1 MEIDKR
7 GGESQASEVGLW
19 WLGKQD
25 WRGGG
30 EIGEMVRRRGWSRP
44 RLAAGQLWTQW
55 GALLE
60 AMVEVGIIAKNY
72 GIQQVLFL
80 TDRVN
85 LHQVFKQRK
94 STDWL
99 DRHRIADLNFLSQ
112 LGLFCNTVVVPH
124 IVVKVVW
131 CSAKQAINRPLY
143 HRWYNS
149 ALYNHV

>member
-1 MEIDKR
+1 
-7 GGESQASEVGLW
+7 
-19 WLGKQD
+19 
-25 WRGGG
+25 
-30 EIGEMVRRRGWSRP
+30 MVRRRGWSGP

-85 LHQVFKQRK
+85 LHQVFKSRK

-99 DRHRIADLNFLSQ
+99 DSHRIADLNFLSQ
-112 LGLFCNTVVVPH
+112 LGLFCNTLVVPH

-149 ALYNHV
+149 ALYNHVRSEEHTSELQSQ

>member
-1 MEIDKR
+1 
-7 GGESQASEVGLW
+7 
-19 WLGKQD
+19 
-25 WRGGG
+25 
-30 EIGEMVRRRGWSRP
+30 MVRRRRWSGP
-44 RLAAGQLWTQW
+44 RLATGQLWTQW

-85 LHQVFKQRK
+85 LHQVFKSRK
-94 STDWL
+94 STNWL
-99 DRHRIADLNFLSQ
+99 DSHRIADLNFLSQ
-112 LGLFCNTVVVPH
+112 LGLFCNTLVVLH